1 MSTHTT
7 PKNRLMTQKEF
18 LEHTKPYSLRLTTPT
33 PQPDPGPGPLFNPH
47 TQGVAIRWATKL
59 EVQFAKFHAENQKI
73 YTLFVQYA
81 MDLKEA
87 SFNFYSARA
96 IIHRI
101 RWHLDVE
108 TKSGD
113 GFKINNNHSPYYARK
128 MMREYP
134 EFKEFFSLRKTE
146 GEK

>member
-7 PKNRLMTQKEF
+7 PA
-18 LEHTKPYSLRLTTPT
+18 
-33 PQPDPGPGPLFNPH
+33 PQPDPGPGPLFSVV
-47 TQGVAIRWATKL
+47 TQGVVSQWPNKL
-59 EVQFAKFHAENQKI
+59 EIEFANFHLANQHI
-73 YTLFVQYA
+73 YRFFVHYA
-81 MDLKEA
+81 MDVKRA
-87 SFNFYSARA
+87 GFKQFSARA

-101 RWHLDVE
+101 RWHYTVE
-108 TKSGD
+108 TNSED
-113 GFKINNNHSPYYARK
+113 SFKINNNHSPYYARK

>member
-1 MSTHTT
+1 MSTPTT
-7 PKNRLMTQKEF
+7 P
-18 LEHTKPYSLRLTTPT
+18 S
-33 PQPDPGPGPLFNPH
+33 PQPDPGPGPLFNVVN
-47 TQGVAIRWATKL
+47 QGVATKWPTEL
-59 EVQFAKFHAENQKI
+59 EIQFAKFHAENPGVYQK
-73 YTLFVQYA
+73 FVVYA
-81 MDLKEA
+81 HDVREA
-87 SFNFYSARA
+87 GFNQFSARA

-101 RWHLDVE
+101 RWHMDIE

-134 EFKEFFSLRKTE
+134 EFKDFFSLRKTE

>member
-1 MSTHTT
+1 MNTHTT
-7 PKNRLMTQKEF
+7 P
-18 LEHTKPYSLRLTTPT
+18 S
-33 PQPDPGPGPLFNPH
+33 PQPDPGPGPLFNPR
-47 TQGVAIRWATKL
+47 TQGVATQWPTKL
-59 EVQFAKFHAENQKI
+59 ELDFAKFHLLNQHVYQK
-73 YTLFVQYA
+73 FVVYA
-81 MDLKEA
+81 HDVREA
-87 SFNFYSARA
+87 GFNQFSARA

-101 RWHLDVE
+101 RWHMDIE

-134 EFKEFFSLRKTE
+134 DFKEFFSLRKTE